1 MAVTRTRI
9 LALAVA
15 LTGSVMTAPVTPTQA
30 ADATVKPLNGY
41 VVVTGAG
48 WGHGKGMSQYG
59 AYGAADAGLSHEKIL
74 AFYYPKTTLST
85 LRSGNT
91 IRVWVSADTDKM
103 LNVMPSSGQRVR
115 DSAGHTYTLPTG
127 SKYRQWRIKRSG
139 SKRVAAVPAVNQ

>member
-59 AYGAADAGLSHEKIL
+59 AYGAADAGLSHERIL

-85 LRSGNT
+85 LKSGNT
-91 IRVWVSADTDKM
+91 IRVWISAEACSSS
-103 LNVMPSSGQRVR
+103 PSSPTT
-115 DSAGHTYTLPTG
+115 AALP
-127 SKYRQWRIKRSG
+127 
-139 SKRVAAVPAVNQ
+139 